1 MAPMPSPHLWI
12 RHEARSTER
21 RTPVVPDDVRR
32 LVATGFHVTVERS
45 PQRIFDIDEYAETG
59 AEIADTGSW
68 VDAPDDVYVLGIKE
82 LPDEPASLRHRHI
95 YFAHSFK
102 GQEDAVRTLNRFREG
117 GGRLYDIEYLTD
129 ERGRRVV
136 AFGYW
141 AGYVGAA
148 LGALQ
153 LAGTLK
159 SPLTPTDRPTLDA
172 QLREAG
178 LPPDTATIV
187 TGARGR
193 SGTGAT
199 DALAAAGLEAGRWDR
214 AESRIRDVSVL
225 LDYDL
230 LVNCVM
236 TRTPTTPFVTSDDLP
251 RRRRLHLISDVTCDV
266 TSETNM
272 LPINRAITSW
282 DEPVRRI
289 SDEAGHWMDVIA
301 IDNLPSLV
309 PREASVTFS
318 ADLTPHLLGLSDSP
332 PVGPWQ
338 AAADAFDK
346 ALADLP

>member
-1 MAPMPSPHLWI
+1 MDTMSSPHLWM
-12 RHEARSTER
+12 RHEARATER
-21 RTPVVPDDVRR
+21 RAPIVPTDVRR
-32 LVATGFHVTVERS
+32 LLASGMRVTVERS
-45 PQRIFDIDEYAETG
+45 PQRVFDIEEYAEAG
-59 AEIADTGSW
+59 AEVAETGSW
-68 VDAPDDVYVLGIKE
+68 LEAPEDAYVLGIKE

-95 YFAHSFK
+95 YFAHAYK
-102 GQEDAVRTLNRFREG
+102 GQSDAAYTLGRFREG

-159 SPLTPTDRPTLDA
+159 WPLAPTDKPTLDS
-172 QLREAG
+172 QLVEAG
-178 LPPDTATIV
+178 LPMDTSTVV

-199 DALAAAGLEAGRWDR
+199 DALAVAGLEAGRWDR
-214 AESRIRDVSVL
+214 AESRTQDPVRL
-225 LDYDL
+225 LEHDL
-230 LVNCVM
+230 LVNCVF
-236 TRTPTTPFVTSDDLP
+236 TNVPATPFVTADDLA

-266 TSETNM
+266 TSATNM
-272 LPINRAITSW
+272 LPVNRAITSW
-282 DEPVRRI
+282 EDPVRRI
-289 SDEAGHWMDVIA
+289 SDERGRWLDVIA

-309 PREASVTFS
+309 PREASTTFS
-318 ADLTPHLLGLSDSP
+318 ADLTPHLLGLADTP

-338 AAADAFDK
+338 SAADAFDK

>member
-1 MAPMPSPHLWI
+1 MSPHLWM
-12 RHEARSTER
+12 RHEARATER
-21 RTPVVPDDVRR
+21 RAPLVPADVRR
-32 LVATGFHVTVERS
+32 LVASGVRITVEQS
-45 PQRIFDIDEYAETG
+45 PQRVFEIEEYAEAG
-59 AEIADTGSW
+59 AQTAEAGSW
-68 VDAPDDVYVLGIKE
+68 VDAPDDSYVLGIKE
-82 LPDEPASLRHRHI
+82 LPDEPPALRHRHI
-95 YFAHSFK
+95 YFAHAYK
-102 GQEDAVRTLNRFREG
+102 GQSDAADTLTRFREG

-159 SPLTPTDRPTLDA
+159 SPLSPTDKPSLDIQLIEAALPTDTPTV
-172 QLREAG
+172 
-178 LPPDTATIV
+178 V

-199 DALAAAGLEAGRWDR
+199 DALAVAGLEAARWDR
-214 AESRIRDVSVL
+214 AESRAQDPSRLVEHE
-225 LDYDL
+225 L

-236 TRTPTTPFVTSDDLP
+236 TTVPSTPFVTADDLS

-266 TSETNM
+266 TSATNM
-272 LPINRAITSW
+272 LPVNHAITTW
-282 DEPVRRI
+282 DDPVRRV
-289 SDEAGHWMDVIA
+289 SDEDGRWIDVIA

-309 PREASVTFS
+309 PREASTTFS
-318 ADLTPHLLGLSDSP
+318 ADLTPHLLGLADHP

-338 AAADAFDK
+338 AAATAFDK
-346 ALADLP
+346 ALADVP

>member
-1 MAPMPSPHLWI
+1 MDTMSSPHLWM
-12 RHEARSTER
+12 RHEARATER
-21 RTPVVPDDVRR
+21 RAPVVPADVRR
-32 LVATGFHVTVERS
+32 LVASGVQVTVERS
-45 PQRIFDIDEYAETG
+45 PQRVFDIEEYAEAG
-59 AEIADTGSW
+59 AEVAETGSW
-68 VDAPDDVYVLGIKE
+68 PDAPEGAYVLGIKE
-82 LPDEPASLRHRHI
+82 LPAEPASLRHRHI
-95 YFAHSFK
+95 YFAHAYK
-102 GQEDAVRTLNRFREG
+102 GQSDAQVTLGRFREG

-159 SPLTPTDRPTLDA
+159 SPLTPTDKPTLDA
-172 QLREAG
+172 QLIEAG
-178 LPPDTATIV
+178 LPMDTSTVV

-199 DALAAAGLEAGRWDR
+199 DALAVAGLEAGRWDR
-214 AESRIRDVSVL
+214 AESRTQDPVQL
-225 LDYDL
+225 LERDL
-230 LVNCVM
+230 LVNCVF
-236 TRTPTTPFVTSDDLP
+236 TTVPSTPFVSADDLA
-251 RRRRLHLISDVTCDV
+251 RKRRLHLISDVTCDV
-266 TSETNM
+266 TSATNM
-272 LPINRAITSW
+272 LPVNQAITTW
-282 DEPVRRI
+282 EDPVRRI
-289 SDEAGHWMDVIA
+289 ADDSGRWIDVIA

-318 ADLTPHLLGLSDSP
+318 ADLTPHLLGLADTP